1 MRFAATWWFF
11 ASKGSKNA
19 SESDVVVIRNS
30 KIEHVLPYKS
40 LTKQDIALRFGQV
53 VLWTIS
59 IRCGFL
65 LHDGFLPLSGGKR
78 RRTISDIRPLHM
90 KPMTTAQMPLATF
103 CAVSNPTLWRQF
115 KIFFGLIKDGQDL
128 EVESWFR
135 GRESY
140 VKQKSNYMR
149 LVEDS
154 ILWECL

>member
-1 MRFAATWWFF
+1 MRFSATWWFF
-11 ASKGSKNA
+11 ASKGSKYA
-19 SESDVVVIRNS
+19 SESDIDVIRNS
-30 KIEHVLPYKS
+30 KIEPVLPYKS
-40 LTKQDIALRFGQV
+40 LTNQDIALRFGQL

-59 IRCGFL
+59 IKCGFL
-65 LHDGFLPLSGGKR
+65 LHDGFLPLRGRKR
-78 RRTISDIRPLHM
+78 RWTISNIKPLHM
-90 KPMTTAQMPLATF
+90 MPKTTAQMPLATF